1 MVCGWRYQKKKKKK
15 KKQRSPTRYE
25 SGHRCGLHCPEVA
38 ADTAR
43 EASLGM
49 AVRGTPAGGRPTYV
63 AADDTPTV
71 TIHAPE
77 WSQHPSGGRV
87 VTFSL
92 GDEAPIAPKLKPRAT
107 PEGHDEGGVSR
118 FRTTCDTPLADH
130 QSTRSVA
137 PACKGRNCRCPSDVP
152 SEKSFNGFSASS
164 SSRDVLGDVDMGD
177 QAIPP
182 QKRVRSCML
191 HNIRMDTRNFVRSGG
206 QNSNQQRERVPMLRK
221 TLRTLPPMK

>member
-1 MVCGWRYQKKKKKK
+1 M
-15 KKQRSPTRYE
+15 
-25 SGHRCGLHCPEVA
+25 
-38 ADTAR
+38 
-43 EASLGM
+43 
-49 AVRGTPAGGRPTYV
+49 

-77 WSQHPSGGRV
+77 WSQHPSGGSV

-107 PEGHDEGGVSR
+107 PEGHDEGGSHGSGR
-118 FRTTCDTPLADH
+118 PAIH
-130 QSTRSVA
+130 HWPITRVHA
-137 PACKGRNCRCPSDVP
+137 RLPQPVKGRNCRCPSDVP

-221 TLRTLPPMK
+221 TLKTLPPMK